1 LICKIQKNPAAEVP
15 GLHSHPA
22 AADDILKFSTKTG
35 NAHYTQPPEKTM
47 PYVIDNITTDLL
59 HKLANCLQEG
69 EERLMD
75 KVLEYAIQHGYS
87 KYTSTLKEAW
97 RISIT
102 GLTGSFANALG
113 DPGCITELGPDQDY
127 RSDPVAAFGI
137 HEARLHRARG
147 VRLDMFLGLLKYY
160 RQAYHE
166 IAQAE
171 VGSGAAEKETCRCIL
186 DRLFDRVEI
195 GFCTEWAAS
204 GTSHLD
210 ELQAVNRAMT
220 NEKNKFL
227 TIFESIPFPV
237 ILLDECNQID
247 NRNHAAS
254 LWLGGHGVP
263 GACYY
268 GAKCELKSKDTCQP
282 RTVEAMQTLPEW
294 LVPEVEKFSARRD
307 LQYDYLQK
315 EVQVGEDPLLYFVQ
329 LSKMMD
335 ISGKFEGSVIMV
347 QDFTAAR
354 NAEEE
359 RTRMKAQLLQSEK
372 MASIGQLAAGVAHE
386 INNPIGFIAS
396 NLNRL
401 EEYAADLIHLV
412 ETYGRLAAAV
422 EKPDPGEPE
431 LKSVLAKVRE
441 AESSLDM
448 NFLCEDIQTVIQEC
462 QEGADRVRRIV
473 ADLKDFAHPGVTA
486 PQYADINRCL
496 ASTLNMLRNELKYKV
511 TLEKDF
517 GQIPEISCHPH
528 QLNQVF
534 VNLIVNAA
542 QAIENSGTIR
552 ISTRKKGDFIRIRIT
567 DSGCGMTAEQA
578 KRAFEPFYTTKP
590 VGTGTGMGL
599 YIAFQV
605 IEQHKG
611 EIAISSQPG
620 RGTTFTI
627 NLPLET
633 ARAETEPASG

>member
-1 LICKIQKNPAAEVP
+1 MPGIIQNHKPE
-15 GLHSHPA
+15 
-22 AADDILKFSTKTG
+22 IL
-35 NAHYTQPPEKTM
+35 Q
-47 PYVIDNITTDLL
+47 
-59 HKLANCLQEG
+59 KLAGCLQEG

-87 KYTSTLKEAW
+87 RYTSTLKEAW
-97 RISIT
+97 RISIS
-102 GLTGSFANALG
+102 GLTRSFAKALG
-113 DPGCITELGPDQDY
+113 DPGGITELGPDQDY
-127 RSDPVAAFGI
+127 SSDPIAAFGI
-137 HEARLHRARG
+137 DEARLHRKRG

-160 RQAYHE
+160 RQAYQE
-166 IAQAE
+166 VVQAE
-171 VGSGAAEKETCRCIL
+171 AGLCAADKEMCHHIM

-204 GTSHLD
+204 GSRHLD
-210 ELQAVNRAMT
+210 ELQSGNRAIT

-227 TIFESIPFPV
+227 TIFESLPFPV
-237 ILLDECNQID
+237 ILLDEQNQID

-268 GAKCELKSKDTCQP
+268 GAKCDLKSKDTCQP

-294 LVPEVEKFSARRD
+294 LMPEVEKFSAHRD

-315 EVQVGEDPLLYFVQ
+315 EIQVGEDPLLYFVQ

-335 ISGKFEGSVIMV
+335 ISGKFAGSVMMV
-347 QDFTAAR
+347 QDFTAER
-354 NAEEE
+354 KAEEE
-359 RTRMKAQLLQSEK
+359 RSRFKAQLLQSDK

-401 EEYAADLIHLV
+401 EEYTADLIHLM
-412 ETYGRLAAAV
+412 EFYDRLTAAV
-422 EKPDPGEPE
+422 DTPDPGEQE
-431 LKSVLAKVRE
+431 LKSVLARVRE
-441 AESSLDM
+441 AESSVDLD
-448 NFLCEDIQTVIQEC
+448 FLCEDIQAVIHEC

-473 ADLKDFAHPGVTA
+473 ADLKDFAHPGVTE
-486 PQYADINRCL
+486 PQHADINRCL
-496 ASTLNMLRNELKYKV
+496 ESTLNMLRNELKYKV
-511 TLEKDF
+511 TLEKDY
-517 GQIPEISCHPH
+517 GQIPEILCQPH

-534 VNLIVNAA
+534 VNILVNAA
-542 QAIENSGTIR
+542 QAIEKSGTIR
-552 ISTRKKGDFIRIRIT
+552 ISTRINGDFIRIRIT
-567 DSGCGMTAEQA
+567 DSGCGMTTEQA

-599 YIAFQV
+599 YIAFQI

-611 EIAISSQPG
+611 QIGVSSQPG

-627 NLPLET
+627 DLPLD
-633 ARAETEPASG
+633 AAGAETEPLSG